1 MYKREPVIEWFAY
14 HR

>member
-14 HR
+14 HW